1 MADRLTDG
9 HDGLVDALWE
19 GALADDLRPFT
30 MALGHQLGAECAS
43 LVHHDFAG
51 NQGRLLAG
59 YGVDAHM
66 QRLYEEHY
74 CHVNVWIS
82 RQESLPAGGLVR
94 SDDLLPL
101 KTLRQTEYYADWLR
115 PQGLVHALGSVIERR
130 GTVVTK
136 LGVLRG
142 HRRGPMRD
150 EELQAVSRLLPHLRQ
165 ALRVGAQVRAGAL
178 AREAL
183 QANPYG
189 LVQLDRHLVVH
200 ELNSAAARIFEAGD
214 GLRLGRNRGLHAGP
228 GPTQALRALLERTMA
243 GARPPPQ
250 DCRLRVP
257 RPSGLPDY
265 VLELAPAA
273 DSVRRFAQSLT
284 RGARALLTIVDPA
297 RALFTQPEQAMER
310 LRWQFGF
317 TPAEARLAVQLAN
330 GRTLAEAAGQL
341 DITEGTARFMSK
353 RLFAKTGTN
362 SQARLV
368 ALLLKTK
375 LE

>member
-9 HDGLVDALWE
+9 HDALVEALWE

-30 MALGHQLGAECAS
+30 TALGEQLGAECAT
-43 LVHHDFAG
+43 LVHHDFSG
-51 NQGRLLAG
+51 SQGRLLAA

-74 CHVNVWIS
+74 CHVNVWIE
-82 RQESLPAGGLVR
+82 RQQNLPAGGLVR
-94 SDDLLPL
+94 SEDLLPV
-101 KTLRQTEYYADWLR
+101 KALRRTEYYADWLR
-115 PQGLVHALGSVIERR
+115 PLGLVHALGSVVERR

-136 LGVLRG
+136 FGVLRG
-142 HRRGPMRD
+142 SRLGPMRD
-150 EELQAVSRLLPHLRQ
+150 DELQAVQRLLPHLRQ
-165 ALRVGAQVRAGAL
+165 ALRVGEQVRAGVL
-178 AREAL
+178 ARDAL

-200 ELNSAAARIFEAGD
+200 ELNTAAARIFEADD
-214 GLRLGRNRGLHAGP
+214 GLRLGRDRVLHASP
-228 GPTQALRALLERTMA
+228 APAQALRALLDRTMA
-243 GARPPPQ
+243 GQRPPPT

-273 DSVRRFAQSLT
+273 DGVRRLAESLT
-284 RGARALLTIVDPA
+284 RGARVLLTIVDPA
-297 RALFTQPEQAMER
+297 RALFAQPDEAMER
-310 LRWQFGF
+310 LSWQFGF
-317 TPAEARLAVQLAN
+317 TRAEARLAVQLAN
-330 GRTLAEAAGQL
+330 GRTLAEAAMHL
-341 DITEGTARFMSK
+341 CITEGTARFMSK